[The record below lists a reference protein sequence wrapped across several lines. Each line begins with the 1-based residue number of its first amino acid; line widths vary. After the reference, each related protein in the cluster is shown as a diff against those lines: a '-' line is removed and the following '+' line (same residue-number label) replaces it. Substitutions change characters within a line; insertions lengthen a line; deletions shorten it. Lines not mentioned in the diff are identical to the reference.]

1 MRKLK
6 IFIAGAK
13 NLRQQR
19 LSMKALTNDLNA
31 IYINEGV
38 SISMSSYENF
48 GERQSAYDRF
58 IENEADM
65 VIFIID
71 GYVGARTEEELRL
84 SSRLYK
90 ENGKPEII
98 IFMHSFT
105 KRTDEIDYAESLIN
119 SLTEKY
125 YVEYTNDEDLLAK
138 AKERIDSF
146 VGKETKSPGIRNFPK
161 LFKSYSMALLFLALL
176 AVGTLVYTLTSHNH
190 ILINV
195 TEPPV
200 SLSEAG
206 ITKDFVVQTISE
218 IIPDIK
224 REANEKINVMLNE
237 LTALHEQEDR
247 SSGNIGTGLGYV
259 KVVSSQSAVLGYIR
273 KLLGKH
279 DATVNIWIMD
289 TDSSYVT
296 NIAVDDWRDMHYTK
310 TIKTIK
316 NHFPNRQRCAIA
328 SIRKTAAYIAGT
340 YSPVA
345 SVLFDY
351 QNEEG
356 LAEYESA
363 NPWKEDVYRN
373 AEREKAMQNCI
384 ASSSPDSTYCYLILA
399 SNNEQEGI
407 QRLDT
412 TLLKKSCSYYDSFGA
427 GNALY
432 AQSIKERTDYL
443 KNLCKQEEENAS
455 NSADIPE
462 MLAATGVIPA
472 EIECRQ
478 LIVIKDQHKITHN
491 GKSYYKATLHAFEK
505 NGTRWKNRIEPFKV
519 NLGIRGIQPKELKK
533 EGDLATPSG
542 FYPIPY
548 VFGYSKDIDTKM
560 DFVVVNS
567 NHFWVCDTAS
577 EQYNKMIEDVNGIYK
592 SNPKNER
599 LRRQDQL
606 YKYAIVIDFNQNPTI
621 KGKGSAIYMHVERAT
636 NHRTAGCISFSEKKI
651 KALIQWLD
659 PEMTPHIYISEK

>member
-19 LSMKALTNDLNA
+19 LSMKALANDLNA
-31 IYINEGV
+31 RYINEDV

-71 GYVGARTEEELRL
+71 GYIGAKTEEELRL

-90 ENGKPEII
+90 ERGKPEII
-98 IFMHSFT
+98 TFMRSFAE
-105 KRTDEIDYAESLIN
+105 RTNEIDYAESLIN
-119 SLTEKY
+119 NLSEKY
-125 YVEYTNDEDLLAK
+125 YVEYTNTEDLLAK

-146 VGKETKSPGIRNFPK
+146 LCENTNNPNIRNFPK
-161 LFKSYSMALLFLALL
+161 LFKSYSIALLLLALL
-176 AVGTLVYTLTSHNH
+176 ILGTLVHTLTSQDYLH
-190 ILINV
+190 INI
-195 TEPPV
+195 TEPPI

-206 ITKDFVVQTISE
+206 ITKEFVIQTISE
-218 IIPDIK
+218 IIPDIN
-224 REANEKINVMLNE
+224 RDANEKINGMLNE
-237 LTALHEQEDR
+237 LTVLNEQENK
-247 SSGNIGTGLGYV
+247 SSRKIGAALENV
-259 KVVSSQSAVLGYIR
+259 KVVSFQNSIMGYIR

-296 NIAVDDWRDMHYTK
+296 NIAIDDWRGMHYTK

-316 NHFPNRQRCAIA
+316 SHFPNQQKCAIS
-328 SIRKTAAYIAGT
+328 SIRKTTAYIAGT
-340 YSPVA
+340 YSPIS

-351 QNEEG
+351 QKEEG
-356 LAEYESA
+356 LAEYEST
-363 NPWKEDVYRN
+363 NPWKEIVYKN
-373 AEREKAMQNCI
+373 AEREKVMLERI
-384 ASSSPDSTYCYLILA
+384 ADCYPDSTYCYLILA
-399 SNNEQEGI
+399 SNNEHEGI

-412 TLLKKSCSYYDSFGA
+412 TLLRKSCSYYNSFGA
-427 GNALY
+427 GSTLY
-432 AQSIKERTDYL
+432 AHSIKERTDYL
-443 KNLCKQEEENAS
+443 ENLCKLEEENAS
-455 NSADIPE
+455 NDADIPE
-462 MLAATGVIPA
+462 MLTAIGINPDDLQ
-472 EIECRQ
+472 CRQ
-478 LIVIKDQHKITHN
+478 LIVIKDQQKITHN
-491 GKSYYKATLHAFEK
+491 GKGYYKAMLHTFEK
-505 NGTRWKNRIEPFKV
+505 NGRTWKNCIEPFKV
-519 NLGIRGIQPKELKK
+519 NLGIRGILPEKLKK

-548 VFGYSKDIDTKM
+548 VFGYNKDIDTKM

-567 NHFWVCDTAS
+567 NHIWVCDTAS

-599 LRRQDQL
+599 LRRPDQL
-606 YKYAIVIDFNQNPTI
+606 YKYTIVIDYNQNPTI
-621 KGKGSAIYMHVERAT
+621 KGKGSAIYMHVARTA
-636 NHRTAGCISFSEKKI
+636 NHRTAGCISFSEEKV

-659 PEMTPHIYISEK
+659 PEMNPHIYISEN